1 MTKHRKKKKKKILSK
16 EVKTSV
22 LKCFLKNPKKRLNA
36 GTIISKMKIR
46 ANKDA
51 VYAAMIKLRDED
63 VLKQVTEFKFVLNRK
78 HPLAQKQPKGA
89 RAKSNT
95 GKQTYEGT
103 VAQIKSGAAF
113 ILVDNLEDDI
123 YVPASALNGAYDG
136 DDVEVILKPKGG
148 RKLEGKVSKILKRN
162 TPEVMGTLEMTKKK
176 YGTVVLAS
184 KRVRMNLKVSKE
196 HLNGAKDGDKVKVEI
211 THWPKGGDLTAWG
224 AVKRTFK
231 GIDPH
236 NWTMES
242 ILVENGFHSD
252 HSKASLKEAK
262 KFPAEISEQEARKR
276 RDFRGIL
283 TFTIDPD
290 TAQDF
295 DDAISYRVLDNGHTE
310 VGVHIADVTH
320 FLKPGTALDAEAYE
334 RSTSVYLVDRCIPM
348 LPERLSNNLC
358 SLMPN
363 VDRLVFSA
371 VFTFDKSYKLK
382 TEWFGKSIIHSDKR
396 FTYDE
401 GQQSLDNK
409 KGLYHKELTVIN
421 KIAYKLRDDK
431 FNNGA
436 INFDSEEVKFNLDK
450 NNKPTGVFV
459 KERKDVHLLI
469 EDFMLLANK
478 RVAKFI
484 TIKGNEQAI
493 PFVYRIHDH
502 PNLDKVADLAAF
514 MEEFGI
520 TMDLSTPEKVSKSFN
535 ELSEK
540 SKTNDTYKLL
550 MGLAIRTMSKAA
562 YSTNNIGHYGLRFED
577 YAHFTSPIRRY
588 SDVLVHRILE
598 KNLIGKAHRKDK
610 NKLEAR
616 CMHISKQERK
626 AMAAER
632 DSIKYKQV
640 EYISDHIGEEYD
652 GLISGMIERGV
663 FVELSETKA
672 EGFIP
677 FDAMKTKYF
686 MEDGRY
692 KAVTKN
698 KKKTIKMGDTIRVKV
713 VSTDLQNRQIE
724 LKMV

>member
-1 MTKHRKKKKKKILSK
+1 MTKQKKNKKKVLSK
-16 EVKTSV
+16 EVKTTV
-22 LKCFLKNPKKRLNA
+22 LKCFLKNPKKRLNP
-36 GTIISKMKIR
+36 GTVISKMKIR

-51 VYAAMIKLRDED
+51 VYAAMIKLRNED

-78 HPLAQKQPKGA
+78 HPLAQ
-89 RAKSNT
+89 AKSKT
-95 GKQTYEGT
+95 PRSKGLSGKQTYEGT

-123 YVPASALNGAYDG
+123 YVPASALQGAFDR
-136 DDVEVILKPKGG
+136 DEVEVVLSPKGG
-148 RKLEGKVSKILKRN
+148 RKIEGKVTKILKRN
-162 TPEVMGTLEMTKKK
+162 TPEVMGTLVMNKKK
-176 YGTVVLAS
+176 YGTIELAS
-184 KRVRMNLKVSKE
+184 RKIRMDLKVAKE
-196 HLNGAKDGDKVKVEI
+196 ELNGAKDGDKVRVEI

-224 AVKRTFK
+224 TVMKVFK
-231 GIDPH
+231 DIDPH

-242 ILVENGFHSD
+242 ILVENGFHSE
-252 HSKASLKEAK
+252 HTAAAIKEAE
-262 KFPAEISEQEARKR
+262 KFPEEISEEEASKR
-276 RDFRGIL
+276 RDFRDIL

-295 DDAISYRVLDNGHTE
+295 DDAISYKVLENGDIE

-320 FLKPGTALDAEAYE
+320 FLRPGTALDAEAYE

-348 LPERLSNNLC
+348 LPERLSNKLC
-358 SLMPN
+358 SLMPD

-371 VFTFDKSYKLK
+371 VFTFNKKHKLVS
-382 TEWFGKSIIHSDKR
+382 EWFGKGIIHSDKR

-401 GQQSLDNK
+401 GQQSLDDK

-421 KIAYKLRDDK
+421 KIAHKLRADK
-431 FNNGA
+431 FKNGA
-436 INFDSEEVKFNLDK
+436 INFDSQEVKFILDK

-459 KERKDVHLLI
+459 KERKDVHMLI

-484 TIKGNEQAI
+484 TLKGGEDKI

-502 PNLDKVADLAAF
+502 PNLDRVADLATF
-514 MEEFGI
+514 MEEFGVE
-520 TMDLSTPEKVSKSFN
+520 MDLSSPDQVSKSFN
-535 ELSEK
+535 ELAKK

-550 MGLAIRTMSKAA
+550 MGLAIRTMSKAV

-577 YAHFTSPIRRY
+577 YTHFTSPIRRY

-598 KNLIGKAHRKDK
+598 KNLTGKPHRKDK
-610 NKLEAR
+610 IKLEAK
-616 CMHISKQERK
+616 CLHISKQERK
-626 AMAAER
+626 AMEAER

-640 EYISDHIGEEYD
+640 EYISDHIGEVYE
-652 GLISGMIERGV
+652 GIISGMIERGV

-677 FDAMKTKYF
+677 FEAMKTKYY

-692 KAVTKN
+692 KAVSKN
-698 KKKTIKMGDTIRVKV
+698 KKKTIMMGDRIQVKV
-713 VSTDLQNRQIE
+713 MDTDLKNRQIE